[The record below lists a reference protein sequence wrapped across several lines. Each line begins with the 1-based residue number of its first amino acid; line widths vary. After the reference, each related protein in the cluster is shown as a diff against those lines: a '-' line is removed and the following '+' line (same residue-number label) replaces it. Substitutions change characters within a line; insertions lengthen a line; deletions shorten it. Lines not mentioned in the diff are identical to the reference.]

1 MSLIDFTECA
11 TKIMQKKLVIISI
24 SARQQHIYYEV
35 MVKTYFKILVSIG
48 FCLQD
53 YYV

>member
-24 SARQQHIYYEV
+24 SARQQHIYYE
-35 MVKTYFKILVSIG
+35 MVKTYLKILVSIG